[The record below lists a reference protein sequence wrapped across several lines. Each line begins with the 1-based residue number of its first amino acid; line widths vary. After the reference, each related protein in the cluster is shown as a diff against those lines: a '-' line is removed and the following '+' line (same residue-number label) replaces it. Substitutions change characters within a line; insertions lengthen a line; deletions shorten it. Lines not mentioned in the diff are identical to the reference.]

1 MAASF
6 TREPEAGVSRATQR
20 TVRVTEPS
28 DDRAGEYRAEIE
40 SLKADMARLAQ
51 TVSGSVRDSMKP
63 MAREL
68 EATVVRHP
76 TASVAIAAGLGLVL
90 GFLMTRK

>member
-1 MAASF
+1 MATSF
-6 TREPEAGVSRATQR
+6 IREPEGGVSGTEQR
-20 TVRVTEPS
+20 TVRVSAPIE
-28 DDRAGEYRAEIE
+28 DREAEYRAEIA

-51 TVSGSVRDSMKP
+51 TVSGTVRDSVKP

-68 EATVVRHP
+68 EAAVLRHP

-90 GFLMTRK
+90 GLLMTRK